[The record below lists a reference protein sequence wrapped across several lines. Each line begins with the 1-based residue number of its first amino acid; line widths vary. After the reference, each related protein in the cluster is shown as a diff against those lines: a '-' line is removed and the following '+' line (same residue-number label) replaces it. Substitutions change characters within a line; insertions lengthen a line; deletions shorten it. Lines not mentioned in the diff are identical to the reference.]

1 MHMDEKENAL
11 VAAVRELTGELRR
24 RRRGRLLWLALGAV
38 LLALVLLAQFGAGL
52 EGAGREHVARI
63 DIYGVILPEAPANA
77 DWIGEALRDAF
88 AAPQARAVLLHL
100 DSPGGSPVQAQRVH
114 AEIVRLRAAHPD
126 KPVYAV
132 AGDLCTSAAYYIAA
146 AADEIY
152 VGEASIVGSIGV
164 VAGGFGF
171 VEALRKLGVERR
183 LTAAGERKAMLDPF
197 LPEDPADRAHLQALV
212 DRLHGQFA
220 AAVKR
225 ARGARLAAPD
235 AELFDGRFWSG
246 RRARELGLADGFGDV
261 RGVARDRVGVAEIVN
276 YTYEEA
282 LLERLADRVGARLGL
297 WLEGALRAPLRF

>member
-1 MHMDEKENAL
+1 MDEKDSAL

-24 RRRGRLLWLALGAV
+24 RRRARWLWLALAAAMLALA
-38 LLALVLLAQFGAGL
+38 LLAGL
-52 EGAGREHVARI
+52 GGGRDGAGRPHVAQV
-63 DIYGVILPEAPANA
+63 DIYGPILPEAPANA

-88 AAPQARAVLLHL
+88 AAPQAQAVLLHL
-100 DSPGGSPVQAQRVH
+100 DSPGGSPVQAQRLH
-114 AEIVRLRAAHPD
+114 AELRRLRAAHPD

-152 VGEASIVGSIGV
+152 AGESSIVGSIGV

-183 LTAAGERKAMLDPF
+183 LTTAGERKAMLDPF
-197 LPEDPADRAHLQALV
+197 LPESPADRAHLQALV
-212 DRLHGQFA
+212 DELHGQFA

-246 RRARELGLADGFGDV
+246 RQARALGLIDGFGDA
-261 RGVARDRVGVAEIVN
+261 RGVARDRVGIDEIVN
-276 YTYEEA
+276 YTREEE
-282 LLERLADRVGARLGL
+282 LLERLAERVGARLGL
-297 WLEGALRAPLRF
+297 RLEGALHAPLRF